1 MSLFDLIRH
10 NDNIFTASELWSP
23 FPSYPTF
30 GGHLV
35 SLSLLSAILFAN
47 AKPSSVHT
55 YFLSPGEVG
64 TPMNFEVKML
74 REGRTSKMVN
84 VKGYQ
89 SNRLVVTSDCL
100 MCNRADDS
108 VIHSDCV
115 EIYDDE
121 YVKISEHFTNLW
133 RMCKTNNSIS
143 EKKNP
148 VKESGKMQGGSS
160 LSALDAM
167 VRKMEENYGKL
178 DKYFSLY
185 IGRSNGIKR
194 QFKIVFH
201 DKNRNFSVLMSF
213 VSDLFLCNSSLAWVK
228 HGHKNGMCNSDSKCD
243 VVQNKMMCKVDNP
256 DSAIDLDKVGKKSLD
271 HKIYFHSNKSY
282 DELIFVTKCQLLGEK
297 KALFEG
303 KLLSTEGTLV
313 ATVTQEGII
322 TIKNND

>member
-1 MSLFDLIRH
+1 MIKHD
-10 NDNIFTASELWSP
+10 DNAFIASELWSP
-23 FPSYPTF
+23 FPSYPAF

-64 TPMNFEVKML
+64 TPINFEVKML
-74 REGRTSKMVN
+74 REGRTSKIMN

-108 VIHSDCV
+108 VIYSDCV
-115 EIYDDE
+115 GIYDDE
-121 YVKISEHFTNLW
+121 YVNISDYFTNLW
-133 RMCKTNNSIS
+133 RMCKTSSCIS
-143 EKKNP
+143 EKKNSL
-148 VKESGKMQGGSS
+148 KESSKIQSGSS
-160 LSALDAM
+160 LSVLDAM
-167 VRKMEENYGKL
+167 IRKMAENYEKL
-178 DKYFSLY
+178 GKYFSLY
-185 IGRSNGIKR
+185 IGKSNGIKR

-201 DKNRNFSVLMSF
+201 DKNCDFSVLMSF

-228 HGHKNGMCNSDSKCD
+228 HGHKNGMCNSGSKCD
-243 VVQNKMMCKVDNP
+243 VAQNKMVCKVDNP
-256 DSAIDLDKVGKKSLD
+256 DSAIDLDKVKRMSLD

-303 KLLSTEGTLV
+303 KLLSMEGTLV